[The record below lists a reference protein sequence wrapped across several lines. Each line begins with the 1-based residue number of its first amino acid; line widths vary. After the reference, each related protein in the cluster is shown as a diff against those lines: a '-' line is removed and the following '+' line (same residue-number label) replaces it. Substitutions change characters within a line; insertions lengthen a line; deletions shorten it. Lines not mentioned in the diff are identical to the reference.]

1 MLIEL
6 GNFLQNNIRKIIIL
20 NNNAV
25 ALCLEGGGVQLLI
38 AAPCRERYQEIWL
51 LEREKLTDGIGTGT
65 GQNNVC
71 HGVEILQILLDIFEL
86 AIAGAGEKKVV
97 HLVLAAKVNNLKF
110 LQERIQ
116 IITNRFV
123 HGGGTEGA
131 SDDHQNRLAFVE
143 AAQCKAPLPFTLKKL
158 VTDWRSG
165 KNRLGIR
172 EPLHRFREVAA
183 DLGGKWNA
191 QLVRKSGGHI

>member
-1 MLIEL
+1 M
-6 GNFLQNNIRKIIIL
+6 
-20 NNNAV
+20 
-25 ALCLEGGGVQLLI
+25 
-38 AAPCRERYQEIWL
+38 
-51 LEREKLTDGIGTGT
+51 
-65 GQNNVC
+65 
-71 HGVEILQILLDIFEL
+71 
-86 AIAGAGEKKVV
+86 
-97 HLVLAAKVNNLKF
+97 NNLKF

-143 AAQCKAPLPFTLKKL
+143 AAQRKAPFPISLKKL
-158 VTDWRSG
+158 VADGRSG
-165 KNRLGIR
+165 KNCLGIR
-172 EPLHRFREVAA
+172 KPLHRFREVAA